1 MSSSR
6 IHDHGMPNP
15 SQNLTAI
22 VLSGG
27 GAKGS
32 FEVGALFYMRE
43 IWSSIQ
49 PRIVCGTS
57 VGAINGVAVAESDDG
72 AGIGKLETIWL
83 GLQYNSDMYTL
94 SPEFEQVFSHL
105 GINVADVVLHGGG
118 LPFSGISGFL
128 SFVATLGLS
137 PETAGWVAIGWAAGG
152 PVGGLIAG
160 IVQLGSS
167 SKDKLEDAIKNLS
180 TAAFAYDLS
189 PLQALIERNVD
200 PKSVASSGM
209 QLRLAV
215 VALEDGNLY
224 YVTESGDLLRDRAAN
239 ANFHEAITNEQV
251 LPPPVGPVDPAGVIY
266 PGLIRNPLVAG
277 MMASAAFPG
286 IFQIRPLFTQS
297 SLQYYMDGG
306 TAGLAHP
313 GGRGIGSTAHFF
325 SRRFSDG
332 SWQFRWESRR
342 NSRNALTNRQS
353 RHQPARRRT
362 RNCDRG
368 TPGRFQRPG
377 TTNLD
382 PAIFRSPRHDA
393 DRSGADTHQH
403 GVRLLS
409 SV

>member
-1 MSSSR
+1 
-6 IHDHGMPNP
+6 MPNP

-94 SPEFEQVFSHL
+94 SPEFEQVFSDL

-266 PGLIRNPLVAG
+266 PGLIRNSLVAG

-306 TAGLAHP
+306 VRQVLPTQAAVELGAQLIFSVAASPMGAGNFAGNPVGTPATLLP
-313 GGRGIGSTAHFF
+313 IV
-325 SRRFSDG
+325 
-332 SWQFRWESRR
+332 
-342 NSRNALTNRQS
+342 NRAISLQGDELEIVIEA
-353 RHQPARRRT
+353 P
-362 RNCDRG
+362 
-368 TPGRFQRPG
+368 PGRFQRPG